1 MREEAGFTL
10 LELLVAFA
18 ILAVAM
24 AGMLQAFGGGLD
36 SVRRTQA
43 VGESWSAAR
52 SLLERVGTELPV
64 EAGQRSGTDGSGF
77 AWTVA
82 IRPRKSALDQV
93 KTPER
98 AYALFDVVVTVSRAG
113 APPATLQTVRLAPA
127 R

>member
-10 LELLVAFA
+10 LEVLVAFA
-18 ILAVAM
+18 ILAVAL

-36 SVRRTQA
+36 TVRRTEA
-43 VGESWSAAR
+43 ANESWSAAR
-52 SLLERVGTELPV
+52 SLLERVGTELPL
-64 EAGQRSGTDGSGF
+64 EAGQRSGTDEAGF

-93 KTPER
+93 KVHDRP
-98 AYALFDVVVTVSRAG
+98 YGLFEVTVTVSRAG
-113 APPATLQTVRLAPA
+113 APAASLQTIRLAPA